1 MCNMKVL
8 GTLREQLQ
16 GATEGKTDG
25 RPPMRGE
32 KRDQSLSTDDCLE
45 KFFSKGE
52 QKTWG
57 AAGGEDRA
65 KKTQI
70 KDGRNNRFA
79 HTGNDLV
86 EKDNSDDTG

>member
-1 MCNMKVL
+1 MCNMKLVL

-57 AAGGEDRA
+57 AAEG
-65 KKTQI
+65 KTGQR
-70 KDGRNNRFA
+70 KLN
-79 HTGNDLV
+79 
-86 EKDNSDDTG
+86 

>member
-1 MCNMKVL
+1 
-8 GTLREQLQ
+8 
-16 GATEGKTDG
+16 
-25 RPPMRGE
+25 MRGE

-45 KFFSKGE
+45 VLLLR
-52 QKTWG
+52 G
-57 AAGGEDRA
+57 AENLGCSWREDRA

-79 HTGNDLV
+79 HCGNDLV